1 MMKVHKV
8 LSTEAL
14 TQWCPVKNVFL
25 KNSQNSQENT
35 CARVS
40 LLIKMQTHLFY
51 RTILAAAY
59 VNTSDLTRLM
69 VSY

>member
-14 TQWCPVKNVFL
+14 THWCPVKNVFL
-25 KNSQNSQENT
+25 NFFQNSQENT
-35 CARVS
+35 CARAS

-51 RTILAAAY
+51 RTLLSDAY
-59 VNTSDLTRLM
+59 VNTSDLM
-69 VSY
+69 Q

>member
-14 TQWCPVKNVFL
+14 TQWCPVKYVFL
-25 KNSQNSQENT
+25 KISQNSQENT

-51 RTILAAAY
+51 RTIPAAAY

>member
-25 KNSQNSQENT
+25 KFFQNSQENT
-35 CARVS
+35 CAGAS
-40 LLIKMQTHLFY
+40 FLIKMQTHLFY
-51 RTILAAAY
+51 RTLLAAAY
-59 VNTSDLTRLM
+59 VNTSDLIQLM